1 MYDTG
6 IYIYILARLLVCE
19 GENWQR
25 FYGKKKIL
33 NSIFFLFIYLFFF
46 YGMNIKRCVTSHMCK
61 FLFACP
67 CD

>member
-1 MYDTG
+1 MDNICMYDTG

-46 YGMNIKRCVTSHMCK
+46 LWDGYKKMCYITYV
-61 FLFACP
+61 
-67 CD
+67 